1 MSLKDRVIDL
11 IMIILGTTVVAAA
24 VFFFMVPSNVSVGS
38 IAALAMIV
46 ARYVPFSIATLTLIM
61 NIALLIFGFLFIGR
75 EFGAKTV
82 FTALLLPVVMGV
94 FEVIFPNNTS
104 LTNDQTLDV
113 ICYICLVSIG
123 QAMLFVRNA
132 SSGGLDIVGKF
143 MNKYL
148 HMEVGKAVAMA
159 GMVVALLSVL
169 VCDLKTVILSVLGT
183 YFGGVILDHFIF
195 GSTIKKRVCII
206 SKKENEIL
214 DFILHELH
222 SGATKYHAYGTY
234 SDTQYTEINTIVDKN
249 EYLKLMN
256 FITQIDPAAFVTV
269 YAVNEMRYIPKDKNK
284 EKATP

>member
-1 MSLKDRVIDL
+1 MSVKEKIIDFV
-11 IMIILGTTVVAAA
+11 MITLGTAVVAVA
-24 VFFFMVPSNVSVGS
+24 VYFFMVPSKVSVGS
-38 IAALAMIV
+38 ITALAMII
-46 ARYVPFSIATLTLIM
+46 ATYVPLSIATLTFIM
-61 NIALLIFGFLFIGR
+61 NVALLLFGFVFIGK

-82 FTALLLPVVMGV
+82 YTALLLPSIMRI
-94 FEVIFPNNTS
+94 FEILIPNINS

-113 ICYICLVSIG
+113 ICYICVVSIG
-123 QAMLFVRNA
+123 QAMLFTRNA

-148 HMEVGKAVAMA
+148 HMEVGKAVGLA
-159 GMVVALLSVL
+159 GMTVALLSIL
-169 VCDLKTVILSVLGT
+169 ICDLKTVILSVLGT

-206 SKKENEIL
+206 SKKEQEIL

-234 SDTQYTEINTIVDKN
+234 SDAQYTEINTIVDKN

-256 FITQIDPAAFVTV
+256 YITKIDPTAFVTV
-269 YAVNEMRYIPKDKNK
+269 YAVNEMRYVPKVVK
-284 EKATP
+284 

>member
-1 MSLKDRVIDL
+1 MSVKEKIIDF
-11 IMIILGTTVVAAA
+11 IMITIGTAIVAVA
-24 VFFFMVPSNVSVGS
+24 VYFFMVPSGVSVGS
-38 IAALAMIV
+38 ITALAMII
-46 ARYVPFSIATLTLIM
+46 ARHVTLSIATLTFIM
-61 NIALLIFGFLFIGR
+61 NVVLLTFGFIFIGR

-82 FTALLLPVVMGV
+82 YTALLLPCIMGL
-94 FEVIFPNNTS
+94 FEILIPNVGS

-113 ICYICLVSIG
+113 ICYICVVSIG
-123 QAMLFVRNA
+123 QAILFTRNA

-148 HMEVGKAVAMA
+148 HMEVGKAVGLA
-159 GMVVALLSVL
+159 GMAVALLSIL
-169 VCDLKTVILSVLGT
+169 ICDLKTVILSVLGT

-206 SKKENEIL
+206 SKKEQEIL

-234 SDTQYTEINTIVDKN
+234 SDAQYTEINTIVDKN

-256 FITQIDPAAFVTV
+256 FITKVDPTAFVTV
-269 YAVNEMRYIPKDKNK
+269 YAVNEMRYIPKDVKK
-284 EKATP
+284 